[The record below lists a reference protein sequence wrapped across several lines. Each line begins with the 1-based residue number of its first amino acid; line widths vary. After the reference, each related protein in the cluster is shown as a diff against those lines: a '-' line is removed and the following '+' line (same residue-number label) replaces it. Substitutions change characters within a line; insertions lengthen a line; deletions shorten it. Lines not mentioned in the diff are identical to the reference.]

1 MTTKGSNAN
10 AVQNNVYTDLEMTRY
25 PEHLDAR
32 EGAKLNLN
40 MMRWTNLKDYN
51 MAEHINA
58 VQDAILAVQR
68 TLGQH
73 VQIPAN
79 PVDAQ
84 GNPITDLAAL
94 NALASV
100 TTVGD
105 RLDAIEQYD
114 WYSILDKRYGG
125 PTWAYSSTG
134 KNATIQEHR
143 HLGSASGIPGSP
155 EKIVLTEEVTGL
167 LPKANVNLT
176 KTAAGITGSDIFVEA
191 SSPEK
196 ISEALNDKISET
208 TGGQIH
214 KDATLEVLGKMNT
227 RWTREFD
234 HTDASTA
241 GNTVVADGKTL
252 LGRAI
257 SSGSV
262 SASNLLEKQ
271 LTGMYHGRYVA
282 IVRLSST
289 NLSTISAVE
298 ISAINTT
305 TNAVLNSV
313 TLKGS
318 DFDAATNY
326 KSFFLIFNHDGATKL
341 RVRKLNTN
349 TATTIKFDYAI
360 VEPVHPAVFD
370 R

>member
-1 MTTKGSNAN
+1 MATKGSNAN

-32 EGAKLNLN
+32 EGAQLNLN
-40 MMRWTNLKDYN
+40 MQRWTNLKDYN

-68 TLGQH
+68 TLGKH

-84 GNPITDLAAL
+84 GNPITSVTAL
-94 NALASV
+94 NSLASN
-100 TTVGD
+100 TTVSD
-105 RLDAIEQYD
+105 RIDAIEQYD
-114 WYSILDKRYGG
+114 WYSVLDRRYGG
-125 PTWAYSSTG
+125 PTWSFRNVG

-143 HLGSASGIPGSP
+143 HLGAASGIPGTP
-155 EKIVLTEEVTGL
+155 EKIVLTQEVTGL
-167 LPKANVNLT
+167 LPKGNINLT
-176 KTAAGITGSDIFVEA
+176 KTASGITGSDIFVEA

-196 ISEALNDKISET
+196 ISEALSDKLSET
-208 TGGQIH
+208 TGGQIQ
-214 KDATLEVLGKMNT
+214 KDATLEVLGKTNT

-241 GNTVVADGKTL
+241 GNTVVAEGKTL

-257 SSGSV
+257 SSGAV
-262 SASNLLEKQ
+262 SASNLLDKE
-271 LTGMYHGRYVA
+271 LTGMYFGRYVA
-282 IVRLSST
+282 IVRMSCT
-289 NLSTISAVE
+289 NLTSIEAVE

-305 TNAVLNSV
+305 TNAVINSV
-313 TLKGS
+313 TIKGS
-318 DFDAATNY
+318 DFDAATNF

-349 TATTIKFDYAI
+349 TATTVKFDYAL